1 MDDERDAAHAEVEEV
16 SVMRRKFGILF
27 LIGITVLAGT
37 QEAAQQFNGLKSS
50 LKDFTRASLWSGLI
64 VYAQPVNDGKL
75 PTPQIYYLMPTPQQ
89 PQPVAPAAQQPLL
102 ADNSNNVGRQ
112 ATAAT
117 AQPDTENNHGEEAL
131 AANPDANVLLAATRE
146 VEDAAKSELALDKLP
161 LNKLPLNLISSHF
174 VAPKAE
180 KARVYEEVAKN
191 EPHAARKFRQDAD
204 VLAKVFVRELDVT
217 KLKELDAE
225 KIAVEAERLV
235 AMAEQGQFERLRS
248 RTIGEAESLQRRMEM
263 RVVRRPAPRPERPE
277 RIKVMIPFVTPRSV
291 ALPEMSS
298 IGCEK
303 TRATPQVAPVAPA
316 PAVAPVAKTSVQT
329 LAEPLIEL
337 GLQPAAPGN
346 TWTLNCD
353 TEPEQK

>member
-1 MDDERDAAHAEVEEV
+1 
-16 SVMRRKFGILF
+16 MRRKFGILF

-37 QEAAQQFNGLKSS
+37 QEAAQQFNGLKAS

-89 PQPVAPAAQQPLL
+89 PQPVAPAAQQPVL
-102 ADNSNNVGRQ
+102 ADNGNNVGRQ
-112 ATAAT
+112 ATATT
-117 AQPDTENNHGEEAL
+117 AQPDTKNNHGEEAL
-131 AANPDANVLLAATRE
+131 AAHPDANMLLAAARE
-146 VEDAAKSELALDKLP
+146 VEDGAKSELALDKLP
-161 LNKLPLNLISSHF
+161 LNKLTLNLISSHF
-174 VAPKAE
+174 VAPKADKARVHEAE

-204 VLAKVFVRELDVT
+204 VLAKVFVREFDVT
-217 KLKELDAE
+217 KLKEFDAE

-248 RTIGEAESLQRRMEM
+248 RTIGEAESLQQRRMEM

-277 RIKVMIPFVTPRSV
+277 RIKVMIPFVMPRMV

-303 TRATPQVAPVAPA
+303 PRATPQIAPVAPA

-329 LAEPLIEL
+329 LAEPLVEL
-337 GLQPAAPGN
+337 GLQPAATGN

>member
-1 MDDERDAAHAEVEEV
+1 
-16 SVMRRKFGILF
+16 
-27 LIGITVLAGT
+27 
-37 QEAAQQFNGLKSS
+37 LKSS

-102 ADNSNNVGRQ
+102 ADNEKGNGRQ
-112 ATAAT
+112 TT
-117 AQPDTENNHGEEAL
+117 AQADTKNNHGEEAL
-131 AANPDANVLLAATRE
+131 AANPDANVLLAAARE

-161 LNKLPLNLISSHF
+161 LDKLPLNLISSHF
-174 VAPKAE
+174 VAPKVE

-191 EPHAARKFRQDAD
+191 EPHAARKFRQEAD

-225 KIAVEAERLV
+225 KIAAEAERLV
-235 AMAEQGQFERLRS
+235 AMAEQGQFERLRV
-248 RTIGEAESLQRRMEM
+248 RTIGEAESLQQRRMEM
-263 RVVRRPAPRPERPE
+263 RVVRRPAPRPERLE
-277 RIKVMIPFVTPRSV
+277 RIKVMIPFVTPRVV

-303 TRATPQVAPVAPA
+303 TRATPQVAPIAPA
-316 PAVAPVAKTSVQT
+316 PAAVAPVAKTSVEVV
-329 LAEPLIEL
+329 AESLVEL
-337 GLQPAAPGN
+337 GLQPAATGN